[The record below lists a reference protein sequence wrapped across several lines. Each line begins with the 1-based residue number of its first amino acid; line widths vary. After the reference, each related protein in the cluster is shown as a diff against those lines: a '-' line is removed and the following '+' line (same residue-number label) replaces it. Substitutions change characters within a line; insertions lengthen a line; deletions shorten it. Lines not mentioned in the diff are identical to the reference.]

1 MSTGAVIIGAIL
13 LLLGLATVIGVL
25 CFLGKDGK
33 IEPHVPNSGDNYMGR
48 NIYGDSFPDR
58 E

>member
-1 MSTGAVIIGAIL
+1 MSIGAIIIGAVL
-13 LLLGLATVIGVL
+13 LLLGLAIVIGVL

-33 IEPHVPNSGDNYMGR
+33 VEPYVPDSGDTYMGR
-48 NIYGDSFPDR
+48 NIYGDSLPDR